1 MKLKLMIAVA
11 LMGASLAHADVVK
24 PGPGF
29 DRVGMVSGERVRMAG
44 ERNDFRGSADLV
56 RTEVRDSSY
65 APGENMRSSE
75 SGYQARKAEMA
86 RRLVWLMLSA
96 R

>member
-11 LMGASLAHADVVK
+11 LMGANLAYADVVK

-29 DRVGMVSGERVRMAG
+29 DRVGMASNESQRLAG
-44 ERNDFRGSADLV
+44 ERNGWRSNPEILRV
-56 RTEVRDSSY
+56 EMRDKAY
-65 APGENMRSSE
+65 APGEGQHRAE
-75 SGYQARKAEMA
+75 SRYHARKAEMA